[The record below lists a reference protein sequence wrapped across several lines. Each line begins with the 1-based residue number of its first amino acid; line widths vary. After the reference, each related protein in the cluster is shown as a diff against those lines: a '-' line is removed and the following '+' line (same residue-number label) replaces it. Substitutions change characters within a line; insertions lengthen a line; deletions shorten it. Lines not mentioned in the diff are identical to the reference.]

1 MAVNQKTS
9 KITNSEYD
17 SLISKSIDLKNNK
30 EKSIVEGKVV
40 AIETDTIIVDVGL
53 KSEGRIPITEFSRP
67 GKNPEINIGD
77 SVKVFVDRVDGV
89 NGETKLSYEKALK
102 QSAWNSLQDSFDNNK
117 TVTGT
122 PYNKVKGGMSVNL
135 DGVTAFLPGSQIDNR
150 QIVID
155 TKELLDKPLEL
166 MILKMDKYR
175 GNIVVSRKAISEI
188 EIKKQREK
196 LLTNIKEGSILEGRI
211 KNITDYGAF
220 IDLGGID
227 GLVHITD
234 IAWRRINHPS
244 DLLEV
249 GNQVKVK
256 ILKYDEEITR
266 LSLGI
271 KQLTDDPWINVDK
284 YFEIEKNY
292 DGEISG
298 INDQGI
304 FLSINNVNKYFEIE
318 KDYDCEVFAIAD
330 QGVFLSMNDFDGFI
344 PTAELTWLKKPPHP
358 SKIVQIK
365 DKIKVKILEIDS
377 EKRRLNCSL
386 KRLKQNPWLSIK
398 EKFKVN
404 DIIDTKIVNIVDFG
418 IFVKVYDEIDGMI
431 HISDLD
437 WDESK
442 CLSILSNFKKGEKVS
457 VKILDINIDKERISL
472 SIKHLVNNPI
482 LDFILK
488 KPLKSII
495 SGKIISINEKGLT
508 VNISKNIN
516 GFIKKTDLA
525 KDKSEQR
532 IDRFAVNETIDSMIT
547 SFDEKSKKINLSI
560 KDIEINEEKKLLKK
574 YGSKDSG
581 ASLGDI
587 LTDALKEKKS
597 N

>member
-17 SLISKSIDLKNNK
+17 SLISKSLDLKKNK
-30 EKSIVEGKVV
+30 EKSIVEGKIV

-67 GKNPEINIGD
+67 GKNLEINIGD
-77 SVKVFVDRVDGV
+77 SVKVFVDRVDSV

-150 QIVID
+150 KIVVD
-155 TKELLDKPLEL
+155 TKELIDKPLEL

-175 GNIVVSRKAISEI
+175 GNIVVSRKAISDI

-196 LLTNIKEGSILEGRI
+196 LLTNIKEGSIIEGRV

-234 IAWRRINHPS
+234 IAWRKINHPS

-256 ILKYDEEITR
+256 VLKYDEKITR

-304 FLSINNVNKYFEIE
+304 FLSIN
-318 KDYDCEVFAIAD
+318 
-330 QGVFLSMNDFDGFI
+330 DFDGFVQ
-344 PTAELTWLKKPPHP
+344 TTELSWLKKPPHP

-386 KRLKQNPWLSIK
+386 KRLKENPWISIK

-404 DIIDTKIVNIVDFG
+404 DIINTKIVNIVDFG

-442 CLSILSNFKKGEKVS
+442 CSSILGKFKKEEKVS

-472 SIKHLVNNPI
+472 SIKHLVNNPV

-488 KPLKSII
+488 KP
-495 SGKIISINEKGLT
+495 
-508 VNISKNIN
+508 VN
-516 GFIKKTDLA
+516 
-525 KDKSEQR
+525 
-532 IDRFAVNETIDSMIT
+532 
-547 SFDEKSKKINLSI
+547 
-560 KDIEINEEKKLLKK
+560 LLFLVK
-574 YGSKDSG
+574 
-581 ASLGDI
+581 
-587 LTDALKEKKS
+587 
-597 N
+597 